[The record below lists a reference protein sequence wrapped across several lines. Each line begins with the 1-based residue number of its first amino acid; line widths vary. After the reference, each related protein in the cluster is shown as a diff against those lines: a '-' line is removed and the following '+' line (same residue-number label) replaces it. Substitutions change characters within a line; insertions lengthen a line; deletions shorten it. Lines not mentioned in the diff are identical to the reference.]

1 MIKLINEDFVEPQK
15 IKEFFDSDV
24 YNSNKNILAALIP
37 GADLIEMNG
46 DYSVIIDP
54 EFIKSNSNE
63 YFDKKLSK
71 YKKTID
77 YGAGTNEYD
86 LGNGYM
92 ITVNTTDCYDKGSE
106 PDYIKE
112 EDYYY
117 GYTKDG
123 KVCGELFGVGLVS
136 KDIYRNNF

>member
-15 IKEFFDSDV
+15 IKEFFDSGV
-24 YNSNKNILAALIP
+24 YNSNKSILAGLIP

-46 DYSVIIDP
+46 DYSVVIDP

-77 YGAGTNEYD
+77 YGAETNEYD
-86 LGNGYM
+86 LGNGYI
-92 ITVNTTDCYDKGSE
+92 ITVNTTDYYDKGSE

-117 GYTKDG
+117 GCTKDG
-123 KVCGELFGVGLVS
+123 KVCGELFGVSLVS